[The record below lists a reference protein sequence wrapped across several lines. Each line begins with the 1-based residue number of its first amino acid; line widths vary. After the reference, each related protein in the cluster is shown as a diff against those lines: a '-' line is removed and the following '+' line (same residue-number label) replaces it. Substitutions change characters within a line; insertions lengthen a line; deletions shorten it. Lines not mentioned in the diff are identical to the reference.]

1 MDLLGG
7 VSEELEAPLPND
19 VRKLVALL
27 KQRGG
32 DNSSSVH
39 ITVNK
44 QITDMATP
52 LQAGDEEACISAWI

>member
-1 MDLLGG
+1 MDLLGNA
-7 VSEELEAPLPND
+7 SEELEAPLPD

>member
-1 MDLLGG
+1 MDLLGNA
-7 VSEELEAPLPND
+7 SEELEAPLPND

-32 DNSSSVH
+32 DNSSVR

-44 QITDMATP
+44 QIADMATP